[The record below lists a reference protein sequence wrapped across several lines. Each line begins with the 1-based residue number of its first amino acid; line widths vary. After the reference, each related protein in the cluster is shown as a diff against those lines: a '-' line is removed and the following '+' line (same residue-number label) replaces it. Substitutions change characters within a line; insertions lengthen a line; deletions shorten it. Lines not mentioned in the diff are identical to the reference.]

1 MSQLIAERLSHWYRH
16 IGEGKVEPAFEV
28 PRKDGKGMKAV
39 TLREARELNLWPSVT
54 NILGVLNKPA
64 LNDWRVEQGILAALT
79 LPRQPDEG
87 IDAFVKRVVVDMDAQ
102 SSTARD
108 FGTAIHAAIEAELTR
123 PGYRPE
129 PEVDEFMKS
138 FRDWAAR
145 NIIEIHG
152 AEILVGD
159 PVLGF
164 GGKMDLDCTLRDIG
178 RAIVDFK
185 TQRIKRNGKE
195 LNPTFYDEW
204 ALQLAAYRRARTLVT
219 KQSAIVSV
227 VIDSTEP
234 GPVHTHI
241 WEDDS
246 GEHMAAFLHAF
257 ELWQYLK
264 GYKPGRILH
273 LL

>member
-16 IGEGKVEPAFEV
+16 IGGGHVEPAFEV

-54 NILGVLNKPA
+54 NVLAVLNKPA

-79 LPRQPDEG
+79 LPRLPDEG
-87 IDAFVKRVVVDMDAQ
+87 TDAFVKRVVVDMDAQ
-102 SSTARD
+102 SQMARD

-123 PGYRPE
+123 PGYQPE

-152 AEILVGD
+152 AELLVGD

-178 RAIVDFK
+178 RALVDFK
-185 TQRIKRNGKE
+185 TQRIKRNGKG

-204 ALQLAAYRRARTLVT
+204 AIQLAAYRRARLLVT
-219 KQSAIVSV
+219 GETMALVSV

-234 GPVHTHI
+234 GPIHTHI
-241 WEDDS
+241 WEDS
-246 GEHMAAFLHAF
+246 GEHLAAFLHAF
-257 ELWQYLK
+257 ELWKYLK
-264 GYKPGRILH
+264 GYNPSRIIQ